1 MKPNSRM
8 PALVA
13 ALTLL
18 GGAGGVATLHAA
30 PQTRTFRQ
38 AFPLGQQEIR
48 LANLAGRI
56 EIVAGQG
63 NQIVADATVHAEASG
78 AGETQRLLQDMKWVK
93 SHDRKGREEWALSY
107 PVERYRSFVYPNPN
121 RQDEHELPAFLSFLE
136 GMGHS
141 SSVYRGER
149 VRIYSATR
157 SSVPTLY
164 VDLRISLP
172 AGGNTYVRNVV
183 GPVRAGNLEGTLG
196 IDTGSGKVEVASH
209 SGHLMIDT
217 GSGDVIVG
225 SVKGETAIDTGSGD
239 VIVKRLVGNGAVDT
253 GSGDVIVQQVSA
265 GRLSID
271 TGSGDVTV
279 QDGVAGKVIADTGS
293 GSVKV
298 IAVEVEELAAE
309 TGSGDVTVHSSL
321 DQAKRISAETGSG
334 DVEIHAGPNASF
346 DIDSDQGSGDLNV
359 GYSDAVLRKSGKKVV
374 GAKRGDGR
382 TRIHVE
388 TGSGDCTISPRG

>member
-8 PALVA
+8 PALAA
-13 ALTLL
+13 ALMFLGL
-18 GGAGGVATLHAA
+18 GGAAA
-30 PQTRTFRQ
+30 LYASPQTRTFRQ
-38 AFPLGQQEIR
+38 AFPQGEQELR

-56 EIVAGQG
+56 EIVPGQG
-63 NQIVADATVHAEASG
+63 NQVVVDATVHADASSS
-78 AGETQRLLQDMKWVK
+78 GETQRLLQDMKWVK
-93 SHDRKGREEWALSY
+93 SHDKKGRQEWALSY
-107 PVERYRSFVYPNPN
+107 PVERYRSFVYPSPN
-121 RQDEHELPAFLSFLE
+121 RDDDHELPAFLSFLE
-136 GMGHS
+136 NVGHS
-141 SSVYRGER
+141 STVYRGER
-149 VRIYSATR
+149 VRIYSSRR

-164 VDLRISLP
+164 ADLRITLP

-183 GPVRAGNLEGTLG
+183 GPVRAGDLEGTLG
-196 IDTGSGKVEVASH
+196 IDTGSGKVEVASC

-225 SVKGETAIDTGSGD
+225 SAKGETSIDTGSGD

-253 GSGDVIVQQVSA
+253 GSGDVIVQKVSA
-265 GRLSID
+265 GRISID

-298 IAVEVEELAAE
+298 LAVEVEELAAE

-321 DQAKRISAETGSG
+321 AQARKVTAETGSG
-334 DVEIHAGPNASF
+334 DVDIQAGPDASF
-346 DIDSDQGSGDLNV
+346 DIDSDQGSGDLSV

-388 TGSGDCTISPRG
+388 TGSGDCTIGPKG